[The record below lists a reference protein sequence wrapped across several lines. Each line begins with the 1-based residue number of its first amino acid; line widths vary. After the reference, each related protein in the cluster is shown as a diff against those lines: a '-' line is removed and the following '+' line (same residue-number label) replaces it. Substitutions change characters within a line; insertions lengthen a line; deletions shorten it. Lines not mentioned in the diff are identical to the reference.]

1 MRHLSAA
8 IKVGILFL
16 ALVMGSYIVWKMVGS
31 RPSGES
37 EFRVWALF
45 KDASGLPVGS
55 RVVVAGLPVGEVD
68 ALKIVGRRARVTMR
82 IRDDVVLYKNSIVL
96 KKSSSL
102 LGDFYLEIDPGTD
115 VLPSGTKNELLENGQ
130 QILRTVEATS
140 PDQLIK
146 RLEESI
152 PKVDAVLESV
162 QLLSEDVRR
171 IINGP
176 VSSMAARLDSLIAEE
191 AGTVAEILQRTN
203 SAVGRV
209 DAIGQDIQRQTREG
223 GRIDDLVDRIDSI
236 LVSTQ
241 HEVEQAGEK
250 VQELLAGSTSVINK
264 IDNDKGTLGRLVND
278 STLIDNLEDISE
290 SAKGF
295 LGTIFGIQTYVGLR
309 GEYSINSGASRFYVT
324 LELRTRPDK
333 FYYVELMQGARGV
346 ANVDLVYDPELGRF
360 RQAVSIEDKIR
371 FTFQFARRVD
381 WLTLRYGIKEN
392 TGGVGADGDFFDN
405 KLRLSLDVF
414 EATFDKVP
422 RVKLTAAFQFFG
434 FLYVMAGVDDL
445 LNNPDELLVE
455 TLPGSVTANGSNVP
469 QRFRT
474 YPFGRDVFFGAMVQ
488 FNDQDL
494 AALLTVG
501 GSVLSGA
508 VQ

>member
-1 MRHLSAA
+1 MKNLSAA

-16 ALVMGSYIVWKMVGS
+16 ALVIGSYVVWKMVGT

-37 EFRVWALF
+37 DFRVWALF

-68 ALKIVGRRARVTMR
+68 SLKIEGRQARVTMR
-82 IRDDVVLYKNSIVL
+82 IRDDVILYKDSVVQ
-96 KKSSSL
+96 KKASSL
-102 LGDFYLEIDPGTD
+102 LGDFYLEIDPGINTLED
-115 VLPSGTKNELLENGQ
+115 GQANPTLKNGE
-130 QILRTVEATS
+130 QIIRSIEATS
-140 PDQLIK
+140 PDKLIK
-146 RLEESI
+146 RIEESI

-162 QLLSEDVRR
+162 QLLSEDIRNIV
-171 IINGP
+171 NGP
-176 VSSMAARLDSLIAEE
+176 VSNMATRLDKLVDEE
-191 AGTVAEILQRTN
+191 ADTVAQILERTN

-209 DAIGQDIQRQTREG
+209 DAIGADIRRSTREG
-223 GRIDDLVDRIDSI
+223 GRVDDILNRLDSVLASAETQVD
-236 LVSTQ
+236 T
-241 HEVEQAGEK
+241 AGGK
-250 VQELLAGSTSVINK
+250 VQEFLDTSTSVVKK
-264 IDNDKGTLGRLVND
+264 IDEEQGTLGRLVND
-278 STLIDNLEDISE
+278 STLADNLEDISE

-309 GEYSINSGASRFYVT
+309 GEYSVNSGASRFYVT

-333 FYYVELMQGARGV
+333 FYYVEMMQGARGV
-346 ANVDLVYDPELGRF
+346 ANIDLIYDPELGRF
-360 RQAVSIEDKIR
+360 RQSVTIEDKIR

-392 TGGVGADGDFFDN
+392 TGGVGVDADLWDN
-405 KLRLSLDVF
+405 RLRLSADLF
-414 EATFDKVP
+414 EATFDRVP
-422 RVKLTAAFQFFG
+422 RVKLTAAVRFFG
-434 FLYVMAGVDDL
+434 FLYIMAGIDDL

-455 TLPGSVTANGSNVP
+455 RLPASVTSNGSDVP
-469 QRFRT
+469 RRFRT